1 MDIFSAIEN
10 RRSCRDFLPDR
21 VDGEAIDRILAAA
34 SWAPSPLNSQPWEFI
49 VITDPA
55 KKGEIFD
62 EANRCCQWAIQESGW
77 KWLGTYKMDFLN
89 QAPVIIAIVGDPKKT
104 GMDMFQQEGTVGYQL
119 ACAAAVQNMLLTA
132 HALDLGS
139 LWFTLF
145 DKDALRKILDIP
157 PEKTPVSLVCIG
169 KPEKTPAPVPRK
181 NVKEKTTTIP

>member
-62 EANRCCQWAIQESGW
+62 EANRCCQSVSYTH
-77 KWLGTYKMDFLN
+77 LR
-89 QAPVIIAIVGDPKKT
+89 
-104 GMDMFQQEGTVGYQL
+104 
-119 ACAAAVQNMLLTA
+119 A
-132 HALDLGS
+132 HETS
-139 LWFTLF
+139 
-145 DKDALRKILDIP
+145 
-157 PEKTPVSLVCIG
+157 
-169 KPEKTPAPVPRK
+169 
-181 NVKEKTTTIP
+181 